1 MEVDRGEGGKV
12 RPGGFRETKGGN
24 GLGNA
29 RFERDIIPERLY
41 GVVIVL
47 DMLGKKEDILN
58 QTK

>member
-1 MEVDRGEGGKV
+1 MGKGGKYGQGDSGK
-12 RPGGFRETKGGN
+12 RKGGN